1 MNNFVVAVLV
11 GLLPSKLKT
20 LVLKMMGH
28 EIGKN
33 VYIGMSILN
42 VEKITLKDGVK
53 IKSFNYLK
61 SLTHLTMMEK
71 SAIDGWLNWFTAS
84 KKHDYGQEGFGC
96 ITIGERTRILSRHYL
111 DLQEQIRIGK
121 NCLIAGSNSAFYT
134 HTVVA
139 DPAHRQTNKPIIIG
153 DYCYIASHCI
163 VLPGAGVGS
172 FALVGAGSVI
182 TKNFL
187 DKNYVLIAGNPASV
201 KKSYP
206 KDAKFFTN
214 NNNIKPSELKPEKS
228 EISLNNSIH

>member
-1 MNNFVVAVLV
+1 MVAVLV
-11 GLLPSKLKT
+11 ALLPSKLKI

-42 VEKITLKDGVK
+42 IKKITLKDDVR
-53 IKSFNYLK
+53 IKNFNYLK
-61 SLTHLTMMEK
+61 NLSHLTMMEK
-71 SAIDGWLNWFTAS
+71 SAIDGSFNWFTAS
-84 KKHDYGQEGFGC
+84 KTHDYGQEGFGC

-111 DLQEQIRIGK
+111 DLQEQIIIGK
-121 NCLIAGSNSAFYT
+121 KCLIAGSSSSFYT
-134 HTVVA
+134 HTIIA
-139 DPAHRQTNKPIIIG
+139 DPDYRETNKPIIIG

-163 VLPGAGVGS
+163 LLPGAGIGS
-172 FALVGAGSVI
+172 FTLVGAGSVI

-187 DKNYVLIAGNPASV
+187 DKNYVLVAGNPANV

-214 NNNIKPSELKPEKS
+214 NVKPREVKLEKS
-228 EISLNNSIH
+228 EASLNQK

>member
-1 MNNFVVAVLV
+1 MNNFIVAFLV
-11 GLLPSKLKT
+11 ALLPSKLKI

-61 SLTHLTMMEK
+61 SLYHLTMMEK

-84 KKHDYGQEGFGC
+84 KKHNYGQEGFGC
-96 ITIGERTRILSRHYL
+96 ITIGERSRILSRHYL
-111 DLQEQIRIGK
+111 DLQEQIMIGK
-121 NCLIAGSNSAFYT
+121 NCLIAGSNSTFYT

-139 DPAHRQTNKPIIIG
+139 DPFHRQTNKPIIIG

-163 VLPGAGVGS
+163 VLPGAAVGS
-172 FALVGAGSVI
+172 FTLVGAGSVI

-214 NNNIKPSELKPEKS
+214 NVKSHEAKLEKAEVPLNI
-228 EISLNNSIH
+228 